1 MDDMNLYPKPIMK
14 MLSQMLRRINAAV
27 LATRTAKAEH
37 QMRETTLYI
46 ARHMM
51 IGQLEDLV

>member
-37 QMRETTLYI
+37 QMGETTLYI